1 MFQVYTNG
9 TLIGIFCQR
18 PTPPAKMVSL
28 LGFDIYFYSD
38 YRLNDVG
45 FVLTYSII
53 DGNYF
58 YIEKNRWNVT

>member
-18 PTPPAKMVSL
+18 PPTPAKIVSL
-28 LGFDIYFYSD
+28 LGFDIYFHSD
-38 YRLNDVG
+38 YSLNDVG
-45 FVLTYSII
+45 FVLTYSIT

-58 YIEKNRWNVT
+58 YIEKNRWYVT